1 MKKILNWKIV
11 DLTPNEIE
19 TLTLQEVVWESWKD
33 ERDLITLK
41 QEKSD
46 AINKMVDATNPL
58 DAVIKQ
64 MNQLALI
71 IEEMILERDI
81 ITPTMQK
88 GLEMTNWIKAILN
101 K

>member
-1 MKKILNWKIV
+1 
-11 DLTPNEIE
+11 
-19 TLTLQEVVWESWKD
+19 
-33 ERDLITLK
+33 
-41 QEKSD
+41 
-46 AINKMVDATNPL
+46 MVDATNPL

-88 GLEMTNWIKAILN
+88 GLEMTN
-101 K
+101 